1 MSAIDTETS
10 KYDSLLATG
19 ERVLLVRQR
28 HWLTFLEAGRWF
40 VLALVIGLVS
50 GALDAGVPNDGVAGP
65 ISTLLNYAFWIALA
79 VGLIGLVWYFLVWRV
94 ERYLV
99 TTRRVIEAGGVINK
113 YTHDTSL
120 QAITDM
126 NVGHPW
132 LGRIVGYGEI
142 DLLTAAEAGT
152 SKIRFLP
159 DADGFKKALLDAKQ
173 EHELEVGGGRAMQ
186 EAVAARLS
194 RSARGR
200 RRHVRRG
207 AGHRAQPP
215 GGHEG
220 SRADH
225 PGGVRPEEAR
235 ASRPAPISDARGG
248 AAGTSRTRARAG
260 HRGAGAG
267 VAHREDAPVGGCQ
280 ARGRRAA
287 RRARAGRAEPAS
299 LGRRDLRDGRP
310 GQRGRR
316 RDHRGRPR
324 LPALH
329 LAAAARARHRRGPRH
344 RRGRQ
349 LGVSRGGRQVA
360 RRGGPGLEL
369 DRQRRRQPEP
379 LVRASDRRSGAGLGD
394 AERAP
399 GADRG
404 AQVGLDRRSE
414 PCAEAE
420 ARRVAEAP
428 RPAASASESCRQP
441 PVRPGPGRPA
451 PVCS

>member
-79 VGLIGLVWYFLVWRV
+79 VGVIGLVWYFLVWRV

-99 TTRRVIEAGGVINK
+99 TTRRVIEAGGLINK

-173 EHELEVGGGRAMQ
+173 EHELEVGGGRAVQ
-186 EAVAARLS
+186 EAVAA
-194 RSARGR
+194 
-200 RRHVRRG
+200 V
-207 AGHRAQPP
+207 
-215 GGHEG
+215 
-220 SRADH
+220 
-225 PGGVRPEEAR
+225 
-235 ASRPAPISDARGG
+235 
-248 AAGTSRTRARAG
+248 
-260 HRGAGAG
+260 
-267 VAHREDAPVGGCQ
+267 
-280 ARGRRAA
+280 
-287 RRARAGRAEPAS
+287 
-299 LGRRDLRDGRP
+299 
-310 GQRGRR
+310 
-316 RDHRGRPR
+316 
-324 LPALH
+324 
-329 LAAAARARHRRGPRH
+329 
-344 RRGRQ
+344 
-349 LGVSRGGRQVA
+349 
-360 RRGGPGLEL
+360 
-369 DRQRRRQPEP
+369 QPEP
-379 LVRASDRRSGAGLGD
+379 AASDGMS
-394 AERAP
+394 AEELDNALSRLADMK
-399 GADRG
+399 DRG
-404 AQVGLDRRSE
+404 LITQAEFDQKKSELLDRLR
-414 PCAEAE
+414 
-420 ARRVAEAP
+420 
-428 RPAASASESCRQP
+428 
-441 PVRPGPGRPA
+441 
-451 PVCS
+451 

>member
-1 MSAIDTETS
+1 MSTTDTEIS

-65 ISTLLNYAFWIALA
+65 LSTLLNWAFWIALG

-186 EAVAARLS
+186 EAVAA
-194 RSARGR
+194 
-200 RRHVRRG
+200 V
-207 AGHRAQPP
+207 
-215 GGHEG
+215 
-220 SRADH
+220 
-225 PGGVRPEEAR
+225 
-235 ASRPAPISDARGG
+235 
-248 AAGTSRTRARAG
+248 
-260 HRGAGAG
+260 
-267 VAHREDAPVGGCQ
+267 
-280 ARGRRAA
+280 
-287 RRARAGRAEPAS
+287 
-299 LGRRDLRDGRP
+299 
-310 GQRGRR
+310 
-316 RDHRGRPR
+316 
-324 LPALH
+324 
-329 LAAAARARHRRGPRH
+329 
-344 RRGRQ
+344 
-349 LGVSRGGRQVA
+349 
-360 RRGGPGLEL
+360 
-369 DRQRRRQPEP
+369 QPEP
-379 LVRASDRRSGAGLGD
+379 AASDGMS
-394 AERAP
+394 AEELDNALSRLADMK
-399 GADRG
+399 DRG
-404 AQVGLDRRSE
+404 LITQAEFDQKKSELLDRLR
-414 PCAEAE
+414 
-420 ARRVAEAP
+420 
-428 RPAASASESCRQP
+428 
-441 PVRPGPGRPA
+441 
-451 PVCS
+451 